1 MHEERRLTERE
12 TDRAKDL
19 TLPSLTLLSLT
30 LLNLLY
36 SNLHSLRSACCA
48 ALLVEL
54 RARGRWRAATAVAPI
69 TPLSTARAL
78 SMHALIRRRA
88 ARPRPARRPA
98 AVGPALL
105 GRRRS
110 SAPACMRGH
119 GHECSY
125 AWACAQ
131 GCGCGSG
138 TFKRRCL
145 RARHSSAQSRSP
157 SRSALRCAL
166 RFMLAACQRSCFA
179 RHNAAAL
186 V

>member
-1 MHEERRLTERE
+1 M
-12 TDRAKDL
+12 
-19 TLPSLTLLSLT
+19 LPESDAYASILQ
-30 LLNLLY
+30 LN
-36 SNLHSLRSACCA
+36 SVSTHHHHARPPA

-54 RARGRWRAATAVAPI
+54 RARGRWRAATAVALI
-69 TPLSTARAL
+69 APLSTARAL

-110 SAPACMRGH
+110 SAPARMRGH

-125 AWACAQ
+125 TWACAQ
-131 GCGCGSG
+131 GCGRGSG

>member
-1 MHEERRLTERE
+1 MAERRLTERE
-12 TDRAKDL
+12 TDRAQRLD
-19 TLPSLTLLSLT
+19 TTEPDTPEPDTTLLTTTHYTHCVPL
-30 LLNLLY
+30 
-36 SNLHSLRSACCA
+36 AV
-48 ALLVEL
+48 LLVEL
-54 RARGRWRAATAVAPI
+54 RARGRWRAATAVALI
-69 TPLSTARAL
+69 APLSTARAL

-110 SAPACMRGH
+110 SAPARMRGH

-125 AWACAQ
+125 TWACAQ
-131 GCGCGSG
+131 GCGRGSG